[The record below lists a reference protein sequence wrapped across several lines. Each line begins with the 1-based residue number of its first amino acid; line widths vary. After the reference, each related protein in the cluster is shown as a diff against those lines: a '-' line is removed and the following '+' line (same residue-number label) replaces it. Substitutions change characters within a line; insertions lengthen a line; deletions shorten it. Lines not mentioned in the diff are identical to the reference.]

1 VRKWL
6 EPWLRWPDAQTEGR
20 RVLRTLGAVAA
31 ANLVVFL
38 LLTEPLH
45 RLSRVRQA
53 EWQAMEQRL
62 EQRQRSVERLERQV
76 ERLERQSANL
86 AQFYDVILA
95 DKVSRMTA
103 IQRSI
108 RALAAQFNVNPE
120 SVSYGPSYL
129 PVPDLVQ
136 FDISFPLRGSYE
148 NLRQFVQRVESSEH
162 FLIIDDISLA
172 DAREG
177 GVSLSLNVR
186 MHTYF
191 RDLEFRPEGKERS

>member
-1 VRKWL
+1 MWL
-6 EPWLRWPDAQTEGR
+6 EGWLRWPDAQADAR
-20 RVLRTLGAVAA
+20 RVLRILGAVAA

-45 RLSRVRQA
+45 RLSRVRLA

-62 EQRQRSVERLERQV
+62 EQRRRSVERLELQV

-86 AQFYDVILA
+86 AQFYDAILA
-95 DKVSRMTA
+95 DKVTRMTA
-103 IQRSI
+103 IQRGI
-108 RALAAQFNVNPE
+108 RAVGAQFNVNPE

-136 FDISFPLRGSYE
+136 FDISLPLRGSYE
-148 NLRQFVQRVESSEH
+148 SLRQFVHKVETSEH
-162 FLIIDDISLA
+162 FLVIDDISLA

-177 GVSLSLNVR
+177 GLSLNLNVR
-186 MHTYF
+186 LHTYF
-191 RDLEFRPEGKERS
+191 RDQEFRPEKKERR